1 MIKSK
6 IETYLGFCV
15 RSRKIVFGTTEI
27 ERKKKGVHLLLADDG
42 IGKNSL
48 KIMVNAQER
57 LGCPLYLTKTP
68 DALGEYLHRPAVK
81 AVALT
86 DKNLAA
92 AILSDA
98 ECEQNFKLYPGGIN
112 STYGKKI

>member
-6 IETYLGFCV
+6 VETYLGFCV
-15 RSRKIVFGTTEI
+15 RAGKIVFGTTEI
-27 ERKKKGVHLLLADDG
+27 ERKKKGVYLLLADGG

-48 KIMVNAQER
+48 KIMGNMQSR
-57 LGCPLYLTKTP
+57 LDCPFYLTKESG
-68 DALGEYLHRPAVK
+68 ALGEYLHKPAVK
-81 AVALT
+81 AVAIT
-86 DKNLAA
+86 DKNLAS

-112 STYGKKI
+112 